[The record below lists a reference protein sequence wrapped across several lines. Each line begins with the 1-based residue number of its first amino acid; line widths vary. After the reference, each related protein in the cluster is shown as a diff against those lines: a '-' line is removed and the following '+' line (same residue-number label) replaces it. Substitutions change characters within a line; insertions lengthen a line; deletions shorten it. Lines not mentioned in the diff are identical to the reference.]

1 MAIRKEGEMLFVW
14 VVVCV
19 TYLRTLRTPLDTL
32 AFAKPHTPVNMMMD
46 NKELWNRVLGEI
58 ELEVSAANFTTWFK
72 FTKISRVE
80 QGTAFI
86 GTPNDFARDRLANK
100 YASTILR
107 IMRNI
112 SPEVRALEFII
123 AKNIPG
129 NAPVTPAPVEAQP
142 SAAAIAYAQTKS
154 AAAIPEELPL
164 ANAYVNKEDGL
175 NPRYTFDEF
184 VTGPFNELA
193 YAASQAVI
201 RKPGLMYNPLFVY
214 GPTGM
219 GKTHLTQAIGN
230 GIKAAYPGKRVMY
243 ISSERFTNDYV
254 SSVQA
259 GKIAEFKERYRK
271 YDVFIMDDI
280 QFLVGK
286 DKTQEELFH
295 VYEALHGMNKQI
307 IFSSDRHPNYIQGL
321 EDRLKSRFGA
331 GMIVE
336 ISLPDYESRLAI
348 LNEKAHLQGVILPN
362 EVLSHIAE
370 SIQSSVR
377 ELEGTLKLV
386 TLHAQLKSRDV
397 TVNDIRS
404 LIKNNSKPAKP
415 VSIKD
420 IVKSISGFYNIDERH
435 IYEKTRRKDIVRP
448 RQILMFILREDFNI
462 SYPLIGQKLG
472 GRDHTTVIHSCEKI
486 KEDLKTDPV
495 LLQEIEQV
503 RSLF

>member
-1 MAIRKEGEMLFVW
+1 
-14 VVVCV
+14 
-19 TYLRTLRTPLDTL
+19 
-32 AFAKPHTPVNMMMD
+32 MMD

-72 FTKISRVE
+72 FTKISRIE

-112 SPEVRALEFII
+112 APEVRALEFII
-123 AKNIPG
+123 AKNIPS
-129 NAPVTPAPVEAQP
+129 NSPAAPKPQEHSLMGSSVAAH
-142 SAAAIAYAQTKS
+142 AAA
-154 AAAIPEELPL
+154 AAAAAGKPVVLAGELPL
-164 ANAYVNKEDGL
+164 ADAYVNREDGL

-193 YAASQAVI
+193 YAAAQAVI

-230 GIKAAYPGKRVMY
+230 GIKASFPGKKIMY

-259 GKIAEFKERYRK
+259 GRIAEFKERYRK
-271 YDVFIMDDI
+271 HDVFIMDDI

-295 VYEALHGMNKQI
+295 VYESLHGMNKQI

-336 ISLPDYESRLAI
+336 ISYPDFESRLAI
-348 LNEKAHLQGVILPN
+348 LNEKAHAQGVILPDD
-362 EVLSHIAE
+362 VLNHIAE
-370 SIQSSVR
+370 SVQNSVR

-386 TLHAQLKSRDV
+386 SLHAQLKNRDIS
-397 TVNDIRS
+397 VNDIRS

-435 IYEKTRRKDIVRP
+435 IYEKTRRKEVVRP

-503 RSLF
+503 RGLF